1 VKAMKEVD
9 MIILLL
15 GKRDL
20 IIYLDFTSDYNF
32 RKNSLPWHDAVPDC
46 VKNVA
51 PGVTNLADLCDFQE
65 DVAPDLQ
72 SRADGKRRQINA
84 FRSQVFRKISI
95 LHIQSLCPD
104 FLDAF
109 FRKEAYLPDTALR
122 MGVAIKAN
130 IFQKQTAGDILFF
143 FTFFLRNV
151 DGQNLSLYFFHLKV
165 PIKSLFIFSTL
176 P

>member
-1 VKAMKEVD
+1 

-15 GKRDL
+15 GKLDL
-20 IIYLDFTSDYNF
+20 IIYLDFTPNYNF
-32 RKNSLPWHDAVPDC
+32 RKNSLPWHDTVPDC
-46 VKNVA
+46 VKDVA
-51 PGVTNLADLCDFQE
+51 PGVTDLADLCDFQE

-72 SRADGKRRQINA
+72 LSANGKRRQVNA
-84 FRSQVFRKISI
+84 LGSEIFREISI
-95 LHIQSLCPD
+95 LHIQSFCPD

-122 MGVAIKAN
+122 MGVAIKTN

-151 DGQNLSLYFFHLKV
+151 DGQNLALCFFHLKV
-165 PIKSLFIFSTL
+165 PIKSLFIFFNL
-176 P
+176 L